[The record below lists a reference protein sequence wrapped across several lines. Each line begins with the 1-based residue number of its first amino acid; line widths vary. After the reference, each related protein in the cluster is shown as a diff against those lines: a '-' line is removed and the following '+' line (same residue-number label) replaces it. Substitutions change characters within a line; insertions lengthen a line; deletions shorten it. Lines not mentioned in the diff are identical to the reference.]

1 MKLTEAPFKVLC
13 RMGKS
18 YYFDKDKIENIEQFE
33 VQLTDFIY
41 SGAYIQDDNFIEAKH
56 LVEKLGK
63 IKIEIYSNE
72 HPPAHFH
79 ITANGNKASLAI
91 DDCRVL
97 ENSGF
102 DNKSIKNIQD
112 WFIKSRNK
120 LVEVWNK
127 TRPDDCVVGK
137 I

>member
-1 MKLTEAPFKVLC
+1 MKLSEAPFKVLC
-13 RMGKS
+13 KMGKS

-41 SGAYIQDDNFIEAKH
+41 SGAYIQDDNFIEARH
-56 LVEKLGK
+56 LVAKTGK

-112 WFIKSRNK
+112 WFIKSKNK

-127 TRPDDCVVGK
+127 TRPDDCVVGR